1 MIKNT
6 IISFILVLWLS
17 TLNGWKV
24 AGLEKIFICG
34 LLIVLLTI
42 VFSYTDVCIKSLKKY
57 IKAV

>member
-24 AGLEKIFICG
+24 AGLEKTIICL
-34 LLIVLLTI
+34 LLIL
-42 VFSYTDVCIKSLKKY
+42 CITFLISGIETAIKNI